1 MEAFELM
8 HFQQHKAV
16 QLCHIV
22 CDMFSK
28 MLSCVRSCV
37 TSCATWIALQQ
48 GMLTVLVTIYHSKT
62 AV

>member
-1 MEAFELM
+1 M

-48 GMLTVLVTIYHSKT
+48 GMLTVLVTGQNSQN